1 MGATLGRIVSD
12 YHGLVEV
19 CRQRADELEISRCG
33 IDSISGLAAGQAG
46 KILGRKQKMR
56 MGPVSLGLMLET
68 LGLKMLIIEDEAA
81 TARTRSLRI
90 PVDRANQ
97 RFDNN
102 CNSQK
107 QLPKVAPKRT
117 EPVLI
122 STASS
127 EDAKLNPSRAHL
139 RVVQGKRRGSKYG

>member
-1 MGATLGRIVSD
+1 MGATLGRIVSNYD
-12 YHGLVEV
+12 GLVEI

-46 KILGRKQKMR
+46 KILGRKQKKR

-81 TARTRSLRI
+81 TARTRSLRT
-90 PVDRANQ
+90 PVDRCNQ
-97 RFDNN
+97 RFDNK

-107 QLPKVAPKRT
+107 QLPKGAAPKRS

-122 STASS
+122 PGTS
-127 EDAKLNPSRAHL
+127 KLSPSRAHL
-139 RVVQGKRRGSKYG
+139 RVVQGKRKGSKYG